1 MMSRSAPLPV
11 TAPWTPT
18 AKYSPPLLVSQRPA
32 AFESS
37 CYLVS
42 NISLYSAESIK
53 FLALRPNLIAS
64 SAVWVA

>member
-18 AKYSPPLLVSQRPA
+18 AKYSPPLSVSQRPA

-37 CYLVS
+37 CNLVL

-53 FLALRPNLIAS
+53 FFVLRPKRTAS